1 LLSSPSK
8 VYEWFVLVQ
17 EVLAYVE
24 QNHQRFLAD
33 LERLIRQSSVAAKN
47 EGMKECAGL
56 VVKMMEEIGVK
67 AELLELPDAFPLVYG
82 EIRSRSNPE
91 KTVLFYDHY
100 DVQPAE
106 PLELWETPPFEP
118 SVRDGKMFGRGV
130 ADNKGNL
137 VSRLKI
143 LESWLKTKGDIPCS
157 FKFLVEGEEEIGS
170 LNLER
175 YFEKYSRKFS
185 CDGVVWEFGGV
196 DEDERPTITLGV
208 KGILYVELE
217 AKGPVRDVHSS
228 TGAIVANPAWRLV
241 RALDTLKDEKDRIL
255 IPHWYRGIKPFTKEE
270 LKYLKAEPLHETAI
284 KGELGIKS
292 FIGGMKGL
300 EAKKALAGKP
310 TCTICGL
317 VSGWTGP
324 GSKTVLPSKALA
336 KIDFRLVLGQKPR
349 ILLAELKRHLKAK
362 GYGDITVREHGM
374 EEAART
380 PPNHPFV
387 KAAVKAAE
395 QEYPRPP
402 VVSISSSGTGP
413 MYLFT
418 RDLKAPCICVGVGY
432 PYTRAH
438 SPNENIRIQ
447 DFVKGTKWLAR
458 TINNFA
464 RAK

>member
-1 LLSSPSK
+1 MMVKQVLDYIDQN
-8 VYEWFVLVQ
+8 YE
-17 EVLAYVE
+17 
-24 QNHQRFLAD
+24 RFLTD
-33 LERLIRQSSVAAKN
+33 LERLIRQPSVAAKN
-47 EGMKECAGL
+47 EGMKECAEL
-56 VVKMMEEIGVK
+56 VVRMMEEIGVK

-82 EIRSRSNPE
+82 EIQSKKNPRR
-91 KTVLFYDHY
+91 TVLFYDHY

-118 SVRDGKMFGRGV
+118 SVREGKMFGRGV

-137 VSRLKI
+137 VSRLK
-143 LESWLKTKGDIPCS
+143 LVESWLKTRGDIPCN

-170 LNLER
+170 LHLEQYFER
-175 YFEKYSRKFS
+175 YGEKFR

-217 AKGPVRDVHSS
+217 AKGPVRDVHSA
-228 TGAIVANPAWRLV
+228 TAAIVDNPAWRLV

-255 IPHWYRGIKPFTKEE
+255 IPGWYKDVKSFTKEE
-270 LKYLKAEPLHETAI
+270 LKYLKAEPLHEKAM
-284 KGELGIKS
+284 KEELGIKK

-324 GSKTVLPSKALA
+324 GSKTVLPSRALA
-336 KIDFRLVLGQKPR
+336 KVDFRLVLSQKPKV
-349 ILLAELKRHLKAK
+349 LLERLKKHLRAK
-362 GYGDITVREHGM
+362 GYSDVVVREYGM

-380 PPNHPFV
+380 PPGDLFV

-395 QEYPRPP
+395 QEYPKPP
-402 VVSISSSGTGP
+402 VVSISSAGTGP

-418 RDLKAPCICVGVGY
+418 KNLKAPCICIGVGY
-432 PYTRAH
+432 PYTRGH

-447 DFVKGTKWLAR
+447 DFVNGTKWMAR
-458 TINNFA
+458 TINNFV
-464 RAK
+464 KTK

>member
-1 LLSSPSK
+1 MVQK
-8 VYEWFVLVQ
+8 VLNYID
-17 EVLAYVE
+17 
-24 QNHQRFLAD
+24 QNYQHFLTD
-33 LERLIRQSSVAAKN
+33 LERLIRQPSVAAKN
-47 EGMKECAGL
+47 EGMKECAEL
-56 VVKMMEEIGVK
+56 VAKMMEEAGVK
-67 AELLELPDAFPLVYG
+67 PELLEVPGAFPVVYG
-82 EIRSRSNPE
+82 DIQSRRNPG

-118 SVRDGKMFGRGV
+118 SIRDGKMYGRGV
-130 ADNKGNL
+130 SDNKGNL

-143 LESWLKTKGDIPCS
+143 VESWLKIRGDVPCN

-170 LNLER
+170 IHLEH
-175 YFEKYSRKFS
+175 YFKQYSQKFR

-196 DEDERPTITLGV
+196 DEEERPTITLGV

-217 AKGPVRDVHSS
+217 AKGPKRDVHSA
-228 TGAIVANPAWRLV
+228 TAAIVDNPAWRLV

-255 IPHWYRGIKPFTKEE
+255 IPNWNKGIRPFTKEE
-270 LKYLKAEPLHETAI
+270 LKYLKKEPLHEEAM
-284 KGELGIKS
+284 KEELGIKS

-300 EAKKALAGKP
+300 DAKKALAGKP

-317 VSGWTGP
+317 VSGWIGP

-336 KIDFRLVLGQKPR
+336 KIDFRLVLGQKPK
-349 ILLAELKRHLKAK
+349 ILLAELKKHLRAK
-362 GYGDITVREHGM
+362 RYGDIIVREYGM

-380 PPNHPFV
+380 PPNDPFV
-387 KAAVKAAE
+387 KAAIKAAE
-395 QEYPRPP
+395 QEYPKPP

-432 PYTRAH
+432 PHSRGH

-447 DFVKGTKWLAR
+447 DFVKGTRWLAK
-458 TINNFA
+458 IIDNFV
-464 RAK
+464 KTK

>member
-1 LLSSPSK
+1 MVQK
-8 VYEWFVLVQ
+8 VLDYID
-17 EVLAYVE
+17 
-24 QNHQRFLAD
+24 QNYQHFLTD
-33 LERLIRQSSVAAKN
+33 LERLIRQPSVAAKN
-47 EGMKECAGL
+47 EGMEECAEL
-56 VVKMMEEIGVK
+56 VAKMMEEAGVK
-67 AELLELPDAFPLVYG
+67 PELLEVPGAFPVVYG
-82 EIRSRSNPE
+82 EVQSRKNPR

-118 SVRDGKMFGRGV
+118 SIRDGKMYGRGV
-130 ADNKGNL
+130 SDNKGNL

-143 LESWLKTKGDIPCS
+143 VDSWLKTRGDVPCN

-170 LNLER
+170 IHLEH
-175 YFEKYSRKFS
+175 YFKQYAQKFH

-196 DEDERPTITLGV
+196 DEEERPTITLGV

-217 AKGPVRDVHSS
+217 AKGPRRDVHSA
-228 TGAIVANPAWRLV
+228 TAAIVDNPAWRLV
-241 RALDTLKDEKDRIL
+241 RALDTLKDERDRIL
-255 IPHWYRGIKPFTKEE
+255 IPNWYRGIKPFTKEE
-270 LKYLKAEPLHETAI
+270 LKYLKEEPLHEEAM
-284 KGELGIKS
+284 KEELGIRS

-300 EAKKALAGKP
+300 DAKKALAGKP

-317 VSGWTGP
+317 VSGWIGP
-324 GSKTVLPSKALA
+324 GSKTVLPSRALA
-336 KIDFRLVLGQKPR
+336 KIDFRLVLGQKPK

-362 GYGDITVREHGM
+362 RYGDITVREYGM

-380 PPNHPFV
+380 PPNDPFV
-387 KAAVKAAE
+387 KAAIKAAE
-395 QEYPRPP
+395 QEYPKPP

-432 PYTRAH
+432 PYSRGH

-447 DFVKGTKWLAR
+447 DFVKGTRWLAR
-458 TINNFA
+458 TINNFV
-464 RAK
+464 KTK

>member
-1 LLSSPSK
+1 M
-8 VYEWFVLVQ
+8 VQ
-17 EVLAYVE
+17 QVIDYVD
-24 QNHQRFLAD
+24 QNHQRFLVD
-33 LERLIRQSSVAAKN
+33 LERLVHQPSVAAKN

-56 VVKMMEEIGVK
+56 VAKMMEETGVR
-67 AELLELPDAFPLVYG
+67 AELLEVVGAFPVVYG
-82 EIRSRSNPE
+82 EIRSRKNP
-91 KTVLFYDHY
+91 KRTVLFYDHY

-118 SVRDGKMFGRGV
+118 SIREGKMFGRGV

-137 VSRLKI
+137 VSRLKVV
-143 LESWLKTKGDIPCS
+143 ESWLKTEGDVPCN

-170 LNLER
+170 LHLEQ
-175 YFEKYSRKFS
+175 YFEQYGEKFA

-196 DEDERPTITLGV
+196 DEEERPTITLGV

-217 AKGPVRDVHSS
+217 AKGPVRDVHSANA
-228 TGAIVANPAWRLV
+228 AIVDNPAWRLV
-241 RALDTLKDEKDRIL
+241 RALETLKDKKDRIL
-255 IPHWYRGIKPFTKEE
+255 IPGWYEDVKPFTKEE
-270 LKYLKAEPLHETAI
+270 LKYLKAEPLHEKAI
-284 KGELGIKS
+284 KEELGIKT

-336 KIDFRLVLGQKPR
+336 KIDFRLVLGQKPKV
-349 ILLAELKRHLKAK
+349 LLERLKKYLRAR
-362 GYGDITVREHGM
+362 GYGDMVVREYGM

-380 PPNHPFV
+380 PPNDPFV
-387 KAAVKAAE
+387 QSAIRAAKE
-395 QEYPRPP
+395 EYSKPP
-402 VVSISSSGTGP
+402 VISISSAGTGP

-418 RDLKAPCICVGVGY
+418 RDLKAPCICIGVGY
-432 PYTRAH
+432 AYTRGH

-458 TINNFA
+458 TIVNFV
-464 RAK
+464 KTK